1 MNTISLTIDPELS
14 QRLNHAKSTAPAN
27 QFIQWNDNTF
37 DELPSF
43 EEIVSLKDANT
54 INYSDNKRMG
64 SYTMAASLLYRLA
77 KRQGVTSNDI
87 LLLLYLI
94 QIANADNEVHN
105 LSYVETSA
113 LRTSDGSPVMCHRTF
128 YSVLDRLKRFG
139 IIQITAH
146 HNGKYDLKIF
156 NKYSKKEGYVDL
168 NSDMFIPGKS
178 EYDAFCTLPAKAK
191 LLYMYLHMTTN
202 ASRHKRTFSFK
213 KLLSLLNINTGYL
226 IDRYIDK
233 LKPLTGELLITKN
246 AYDKKNSH
254 VHIRAHNLFP
264 RNEGKRIRQTEQP
277 SYFRRTI
284 EQLIDTNKVQ
294 YLEEPPVYMNDS
306 HYISYSSGAIA
317 TKGYFIEELRVLMKN
332 YSPVL
337 KPSDIFNVFAF
348 VIRYY
353 GSIGKQ
359 VITSI
364 RHILESAITA
374 I

>member
-14 QRLNHAKSTAPAN
+14 QRLKHAKSAAPVN
-27 QFIQWNDNTF
+27 QFVQWDDNTYGN
-37 DELPSF
+37 LPSF
-43 EEIVSLKDANT
+43 EEIVSIKNAGNLS
-54 INYSDNKRMG
+54 YSDNKRMG

-77 KRQGVTSNDI
+77 KRPGVTSNDV

-94 QIANADNEVHN
+94 QISNADNEVHN
-105 LSYVETSA
+105 LSYVETSS
-113 LRTSDGSPVMCHRTF
+113 LRTSDGTPVMCHRTF
-128 YSVLDRLKRFG
+128 YSVLDRLTRFG
-139 IIQITAH
+139 IIQITSH

-168 NSDMFIPGKS
+168 NSDMFIPGKAD
-178 EYDAFCTLPAKAK
+178 YDTFCTLPAKAK

-226 IDRYIDK
+226 IDRYINM
-233 LKPLTGELLITKN
+233 LKPLTGELLVTKN

-254 VHIRAHNLFP
+254 VHIRANNLFP

-277 SYFRRTI
+277 SYFRRI
-284 EQLIDTNKVQ
+284 VEQLIDTNKVR
-294 YLEEPPVYMNDS
+294 YLEEPAVYMNDS

-332 YSPVL
+332 YSSVL

-353 GSIGKQ
+353 GSIGRQ
-359 VITSI
+359 GISSI

>member
-1 MNTISLTIDPELS
+1 MNTISLTIDPELAE
-14 QRLNHAKSTAPAN
+14 RLNYTKSTTPAN
-27 QFIQWNDNTF
+27 QSIQWSSNACDN
-37 DELPSF
+37 LPSF
-43 EEIVSLKDANT
+43 KEIISLKNT
-54 INYSDNKRMG
+54 NALCYSDNKRMG

-77 KRQGVTSNDI
+77 KRQGITSNDI

-105 LSYVETSA
+105 LSYVETSS
-113 LRTSDGSPVMCHRTF
+113 LRTSDGIPVMCYRTF
-128 YSVLDRLKRFG
+128 YSVLDRLTRFG

-146 HNGKYDLKIF
+146 HNGKYDLKIH
-156 NKYSKKEGYVDL
+156 NKYSKKESYVDL

-178 EYDAFCTLPAKAK
+178 EYDTFCSLPAKAK

-233 LKPLTGELLITKN
+233 LKPLTGELLITRN
-246 AYDKKNSH
+246 AYDKRNSH

-277 SYFRRTI
+277 TYFRRMI

-294 YLEEPPVYMNDS
+294 YLEEPAVYMSDT

-332 YSPVL
+332 YSSAL
-337 KPSDIFNVFAF
+337 NPSDIFNVFAF

-359 VITSI
+359 GVSSI
-364 RHILESAITA
+364 RHILESAISA